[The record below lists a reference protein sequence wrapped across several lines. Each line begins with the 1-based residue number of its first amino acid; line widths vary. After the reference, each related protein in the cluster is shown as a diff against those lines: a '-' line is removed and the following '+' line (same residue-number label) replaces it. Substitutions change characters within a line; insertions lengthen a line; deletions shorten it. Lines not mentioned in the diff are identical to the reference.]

1 MPTEDAL
8 TGFVLPMPPPTGAPP
23 SFMVAVDEGTAPKLV
38 ESPPSV
44 ELSAAIGRAILIM
57 ESRVLVLLSG
67 VW

>member
-1 MPTEDAL
+1 
-8 TGFVLPMPPPTGAPP
+8 
-23 SFMVAVDEGTAPKLV
+23 MVAVDEGTAPKLV